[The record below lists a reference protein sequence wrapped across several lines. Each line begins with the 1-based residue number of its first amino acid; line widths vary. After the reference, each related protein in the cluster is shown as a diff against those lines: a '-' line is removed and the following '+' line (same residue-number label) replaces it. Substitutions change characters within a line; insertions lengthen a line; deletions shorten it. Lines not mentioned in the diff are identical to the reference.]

1 MDTKNYICIDIG
13 GTKIL
18 ATLFENDRVI
28 FNLKKKTKAYEG
40 VEKLRQ
46 KLIDLVGEMLIE
58 ANMTIDDI
66 TAISAGAAGIIDDK
80 GVIIYSPN
88 LPWTNFDI
96 KTFMEEHYKVPFY
109 IGNDVN
115 MGILGEWKYGAGI
128 GKENLLGIFVGTGI
142 GGGII
147 VNGNLYTGNK
157 YAAGEFGHTTLNTEG
172 PYCNCGQ
179 RGCLE
184 AYSSKVAMLRE
195 IENEI
200 SRGGETILKDFF
212 NGNYN
217 TLKSKFLKKGLE
229 DNDEFTIDL
238 IDKSMYYLAAGA
250 GNFINIFDPQM
261 LILGGG
267 VIEALGNYAIN
278 RFKKYLKKF
287 TMVNIINNVEIRS
300 AKLDDLAV
308 VFGARALIEMN
319 K

>member
-261 LILGGG
+261 LILGG
-267 VIEALGNYAIN
+267 
-278 RFKKYLKKF
+278 
-287 TMVNIINNVEIRS
+287 
-300 AKLDDLAV
+300 
-308 VFGARALIEMN
+308 
-319 K
+319 